1 MDCPAPLNPEIF
13 VAHFMREIDGLSYRQ
28 AAEAAKVE
36 PSTMMRRCRRFE
48 ALRRDPSVRAALP
61 ALADAYRRG
70 GASAITS
77 PVRAPRRQARPAPS
91 GFRLVSDCIA
101 RLHRQS
107 PQLITARHVT
117 LAAAIRPAPQP
128 ESAGEIPP
136 LGPVLAAALDMAVRQ
151 DLGIAEIEDALN
163 LPCRSG
169 KIILAFAFDLFE
181 KSAPSKEGRA

>member
-28 AAEAAKVE
+28 AAQAAKVE
-36 PSTMMRRCRRFE
+36 PSTMMRRCRRFD

-70 GASAITS
+70 GASAITGQA
-77 PVRAPRRQARPAPS
+77 RASRRQHKRPPR
-91 GFRLVSDCIA
+91 GFRLVSDCVY
-101 RLHRQS
+101 RLHRKS
-107 PQLITARHVT
+107 PRLITAKHVT

-128 ESAGEIPP
+128 EVAGEVPA
-136 LGPVLAAALDMAVRQ
+136 LGPVLAAVLDMAVRQ
-151 DLGIAEIEDALN
+151 DLGIEEIEDALN

-181 KSAPSKEGRA
+181 KSAPAKEGRA